1 MHRASENLIRTAA
14 FPFRKTLEDFDF
26 SFNDSIDKDYIMDLA
41 TLRFAED
48 NKNILFLGNP
58 GVGKTHLAVALGIK
72 ATQSKYS
79 VYFTTCHQ
87 LISKLNKAQKENRI
101 DKQLQHFSQYKILI
115 IDEIGYLPIDRQGAN
130 LFFQLISKSLC
141 C

>member
-1 MHRASENLIRTAA
+1 MTEYAKLINNIDALELLKIKSCLPEFLDKNKKNSSLLISALYELTSLELADRKLHVSENLIRTAA
-14 FPFRKTLEDFDF
+14 FPFRKTLDDFDF

-41 TLRFAED
+41 TLRFTED

-79 VYFTTCHQ
+79 VYFTTCH
-87 LISKLNKAQKENRI
+87 
-101 DKQLQHFSQYKILI
+101 
-115 IDEIGYLPIDRQGAN
+115 
-130 LFFQLISKSLC
+130 
-141 C
+141 